1 MSNKTSFAGS
11 LRFDIPA
18 GIVVAVVAL
27 PLALGFGVTSGAG
40 AASGLVTAIVAGLVA
55 GILGGSKYQISGPT
69 GAMVVVLFPIIAQVG
84 MPGLLAVGICAGML
98 IIVFGLLRLG
108 RFIEKIPWPVMEG
121 FTLGIALVIA
131 LQQLPL
137 IFGVERGE
145 GVQTL
150 GVAAG
155 TLSNV
160 LESDLNAWALGL
172 VVATVAIKIA
182 WSAVQTR
189 WSSLIVIPPSG
200 VAVVLLTL
208 FTWALSAPVATIG
221 RLPLEDLFVIN
232 PSWPEI
238 SIGTLVYASVVVALL
253 AAVESLLSA
262 RVADAM
268 VKRRD
273 GDLISHYL
281 PNRELFGQ
289 GLATIAA
296 SIFGG
301 MPATGAIART
311 AVNVNSGAKGRT
323 AAVVHALVL
332 LAFVFGL
339 SGIVSHIP
347 TAVLAGVLLGASWR
361 IANPKSIL
369 ENLRTTWP
377 SRIGYLSTAIAVVAI
392 DLIWGIVIGLIF
404 YGLTNGLAKRIAT
417 ARGSLL

>member
-1 MSNKTSFAGS
+1 MSKATSFAGS

-40 AASGLVTAIVAGLVA
+40 ATSGLVTAILAGVIA
-55 GILGGSKYQISGPT
+55 GVLGGSKYQISGPT

-84 MPGLLAVGICAGML
+84 MSGLLVVGILAGVL
-98 IIVFGLLRLG
+98 IIIFGLLRLG

-145 GVQTL
+145 GTETL
-150 GVAAG
+150 KVAAG
-155 TLSNV
+155 TFSNV
-160 LESDLNAWALGL
+160 FESELNIWALGL
-172 VVATVAIKIA
+172 VLATLAIKIV
-182 WSAVQTR
+182 WSALQSKWRV
-189 WSSLIVIPPSG
+189 LVVIPPSG
-200 VAVVLLTL
+200 IAVLALTSL
-208 FTWALSAPVATIG
+208 TWAVSAPVASIG
-221 RLPLEDLFVIN
+221 ALPLEDLFRIN
-232 PSWPEI
+232 LSWPEI
-238 SIGTLVYASVVVALL
+238 SIGTLVYAAVVIALL

-273 GDLISHYL
+273 GVLIDHYQ

-289 GLATIAA
+289 GIATIAA
-296 SIFGG
+296 SLFGG

-311 AVNVNSGAKGRT
+311 AVNVNAGARSRT

-377 SRIGYLSTAIAVVAI
+377 SRLGYLSTAIAVVAI
-392 DLIWGIVIGLIF
+392 DLIWGIVVGLIF
-404 YGLTNGLAKRIAT
+404 YGLSSRLANK
-417 ARGSLL
+417 

>member
-1 MSNKTSFAGS
+1 MSKATSFAGS

-40 AASGLVTAIVAGLVA
+40 ATSGLVTAILAGVIA
-55 GILGGSKYQISGPT
+55 GVLGGSKYQISGPT

-84 MPGLLAVGICAGML
+84 MSGLLVVGILAGVL
-98 IIVFGLLRLG
+98 IIIFGLLRLG

-145 GVQTL
+145 GTETL
-150 GVAAG
+150 KVAAG
-155 TLSNV
+155 TFSNV
-160 LESDLNAWALGL
+160 FGSELNIWALGL
-172 VVATVAIKIA
+172 VLATLAIKIV
-182 WSAVQTR
+182 WSALQSKWRV
-189 WSSLIVIPPSG
+189 LVVIPPSG
-200 VAVVLLTL
+200 IAVVALTSL
-208 FTWALSAPVATIG
+208 TWAVSAPVASIG
-221 RLPLEDLFVIN
+221 ALPLEDLFRIN
-232 PSWPEI
+232 LSWPEI
-238 SIGTLVYASVVVALL
+238 SIGTLVYAAVVIALL

-273 GDLISHYL
+273 GVLIDHYQ

-289 GLATIAA
+289 GIATIAA
-296 SIFGG
+296 SLFGG

-311 AVNVNSGAKGRT
+311 AVNVNAGAKSRT

-332 LAFVFGL
+332 LAFMFGL

-377 SRIGYLSTAIAVVAI
+377 SRLGYLSTAIAVVAI
-392 DLIWGIVIGLIF
+392 DLIWGIVVGLIF
-404 YGLTNGLAKRIAT
+404 YGLSSWLARK
-417 ARGSLL
+417 

>member
-1 MSNKTSFAGS
+1 MSKATSFAGS

-40 AASGLVTAIVAGLVA
+40 AASGLVTAIFAGVIA
-55 GILGGSKYQISGPT
+55 GVLGGSKYQISGPT

-84 MPGLLAVGICAGML
+84 MSGLLVVGILAGVL
-98 IIVFGLLRLG
+98 IIIFGLLRLG

-145 GVQTL
+145 GTETL
-150 GVAAG
+150 KVAAG
-155 TLSNV
+155 TFSNV
-160 LESDLNAWALGL
+160 FGSELNIWALGL
-172 VVATVAIKIA
+172 VLATLAIKIV
-182 WSAVQTR
+182 WSALQSKWRV
-189 WSSLIVIPPSG
+189 LVVIPPSG
-200 VAVVLLTL
+200 IAVVALTSL
-208 FTWALSAPVATIG
+208 TWAVSAPVASIG
-221 RLPLEDLFVIN
+221 ALPLEDLFRIN
-232 PSWPEI
+232 LSWPEI
-238 SIGTLVYASVVVALL
+238 SIGTLVYAAVVIALL

-273 GDLISHYL
+273 GVLIDHYQ

-289 GLATIAA
+289 GIATIAA
-296 SIFGG
+296 SLFGG

-311 AVNVNSGAKGRT
+311 AVNVNAGAKSRT

-332 LAFVFGL
+332 LAFMFGL

-377 SRIGYLSTAIAVVAI
+377 SRLGYLSTAIAVVAI
-392 DLIWGIVIGLIF
+392 DLIWGIVVGLIF
-404 YGLTNGLAKRIAT
+404 YGLSSRLAGK
-417 ARGSLL
+417 

>member
-1 MSNKTSFAGS
+1 MPWFATVTTN
-11 LRFDIPA
+11 LKFDLPA
-18 GIVVAVVAL
+18 GFVVAVVAL

-40 AASGLVTAIVAGLVA
+40 AASGLVTAIVAGIVA

-84 MPGLLAVGICAGML
+84 MSGLLVVGIFAGVL

-137 IFGVERGE
+137 VFAVNRGE
-145 GVQTL
+145 GTETL

-155 TLSNV
+155 TIANA
-160 LESDLNAWALGL
+160 LEAGLNGWAVGL
-172 VVATVAIKIA
+172 VVATLAIKIA
-182 WSAVQTR
+182 WS
-189 WSSLIVIPPSG
+189 SLQVKWKRMVVIPPSA
-200 VAVVLLTL
+200 VAVVVLTAL
-208 FTWALSAPVATIG
+208 TWAVSAPVATIG
-221 RLPLEDLFVIN
+221 ALPLADLFVIELT
-232 PSWPEI
+232 WPDI
-238 SIGTLVYASVVVALL
+238 ALGTLVYAGFVVALL

-268 VKRRD
+268 VRRRD
-273 GDLISHYL
+273 GDLNDHYQ

-289 GLATIAA
+289 GLATVAA
-296 SIFGG
+296 SILGG

-311 AVNVNSGAKGRT
+311 AVNVNAGAKSRL
-323 AAVVHALVL
+323 AAVFHALVL
-332 LAFVFGL
+332 LVFVFAL

-377 SRIGYLSTAIAVVAI
+377 SRLGYLSTAIAVVAI
-392 DLIWGIVIGLIF
+392 DLIWGIVVGLIVLAVANR
-404 YGLTNGLAKRIAT
+404 LTKN
-417 ARGSLL
+417 